1 MNNAVWAAWRV
12 SCVGLRTVASRPAK
26 LPSLRLYSTRSSLL
40 SFPTPTSHLTA
51 QLPQSPAHTISR
63 RFKRTSAKPKPEA
76 ILPRVPDAE
85 IKAIFG
91 PSKFNPKLG
100 NRILNTL
107 QGHRLT
113 GTLDSELPADI
124 VRAVNQQQIDTA
136 MDWLRN
142 RYPVD
147 EDAAIIA
154 RIEREDQAEQDKL
167 MRRAERLGLYKPQS
181 GSYEAELGEEGSPY
195 GRSVLKE
202 AREQNERRLLAEQE
216 RKRQE
221 WLDGEKEEQER
232 LNSQRSKDTSLQQYQ
247 ENALTEGMYWKS
259 GRIPELIFETLK
271 PVLARILMNGHCLP
285 GFKST
290 TSRVLMKLAILKLL
304 LYAKLSHLR
313 GSLWLLTLHR
323 QTQRLL
329 APILFTIAV
338 LGLCY
343 AFSQKYEFP
352 ERKDRL
358 MPDVPPAVATVGAII
373 GANLAVTLLWKYV
386 PPAWRLLNRY
396 FVIVPYYPSSLG
408 LVGSTFSHQTWRH
421 LATNMMVLALMG
433 TRVHDEIG
441 RGNFLAIYFASG
453 VTGSIF
459 SLTRSVLLGHLGMTS
474 LGASAATSGIVA
486 AWCMSHFDDKI
497 TMWILPHDLRDKI
510 WTHGWFF
517 LTCLVATEVFSL
529 LAPARFFRVWPLSR
543 LTKMDHAA
551 HLGGYVAGAG
561 CGYSL
566 MQNMKARERKAR
578 ESKWF

>member
-1 MNNAVWAAWRV
+1 MNSVVWAAWRV

-40 SFPTPTSHLTA
+40 SFPTPVSHLTA
-51 QLPQSPAHTISR
+51 QLPRSPAHTISR
-63 RFKRTSAKPKPEA
+63 RFKRTSAKSNPEA

-91 PSKFNPKLG
+91 PSRFNPKLG

-167 MRRAERLGLYKPQS
+167 MRRAEKLGLYKPQS

-232 LNSQRSKDTSLQQYQ
+232 LNSQRNKDTSLQQYQ
-247 ENALTEGMYWKS
+247 ENALTEARPRADPNERPLLAWVQKHHIAGTH
-259 GRIPELIFETLK
+259 ETGD
-271 PVLARILMNGHCLP
+271 IEI
-285 GFKST
+285 T
-290 TSRVLMKLAILKLL
+290 T
-304 LYAKLSHLR
+304 
-313 GSLWLLTLHR
+313 
-323 QTQRLL
+323 TQRLL

-408 LVGSTFSHQTWRH
+408 LIGSTFSHQTWRH

-453 VTGSIF
+453 AMGSIF

-561 CGYSL
+561 CGYTL
-566 MQNMKARERKAR
+566 MQKMKARERKAR